1 MRWAIVSS
9 QVDHEAF
16 SHAVTEATR
25 LIQLPHIEQV
35 AWMLSVQGGNQFAGV
50 QFITSEDRC
59 FELDTEQ
66 IAGSRTQ
73 RPMFNRQYC
82 ASENNVHFDFDLAGV
97 ILDDQLGVTQILAAN
112 QACLYRS
119 EEHTSELQSL
129 MRISYPVFCLQNN
142 KQHYNP
148 LR

>member
-97 ILDDQLGVTQILAAN
+97 ILVDQLGVTQILAAN
-112 QACLYRS
+112 TACLYPTKNGRAS
-119 EEHTSELQSL
+119 GREKMYQE
-129 MRISYPVFCLQNN
+129 
-142 KQHYNP
+142 
-148 LR
+148 

>member
-16 SHAVTEATR
+16 SHAGTEATR

-66 IAGSRTQ
+66 IAGSGAQ
-73 RPMFNRQYC
+73 RSMIDRQYR
-82 ASENNVHFDFDLAGV
+82 APENNIYFDFDLDRKSTR
-97 ILDDQLGVTQILAAN
+97 LN
-112 QACLYRS
+112 S
-119 EEHTSELQSL
+119 SH
-129 MRISYPVFCLQNN
+129 
-142 KQHYNP
+142 
-148 LR
+148 